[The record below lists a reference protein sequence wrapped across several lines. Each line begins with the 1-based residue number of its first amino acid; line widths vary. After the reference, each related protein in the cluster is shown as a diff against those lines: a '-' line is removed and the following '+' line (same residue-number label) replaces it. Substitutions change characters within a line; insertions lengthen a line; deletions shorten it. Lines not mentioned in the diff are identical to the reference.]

1 MLDDIGLGKV
11 ITNFIYLF
19 IFIAGSGG
27 AILLYKRR
35 VIIGLIFWVSSIL
48 NFFFYLYFMGNYR
61 FYPKIFYPIANK
73 YWPWI
78 NVGLFILLIIN
89 FIKNKYVEKEKV
101 N

>member
-1 MLDDIGLGKV
+1 MLDDIGLGKA
-11 ITNFIYLF
+11 IASFIYLF
-19 IFIAGSGG
+19 IFIIGIGG
-27 AILLYKRR
+27 VILLCKRKM
-35 VIIGLIFWVSSIL
+35 ILGLIFWISSVL

-61 FYPKIFYPIANK
+61 LYPKIFYPIINR

-89 FIKNKYVEKEKV
+89 FIKNKYVKKEKV